1 MPRRTQ
7 PHEEFLAEYLQDP
20 RDVALYLNS
29 ALEDSEEAFL
39 EAIGD
44 VAATVATMA
53 EVADRAGI
61 ARQAAYRML
70 SRTGNPT
77 YGSLVA
83 ILKALGLR
91 LAIEADIVD
100 KPGREVDLGVDDVGE
115 TFATDTA
122 LPDGG
127 PPESIPTDERVE
139 IYHAVRQE
147 SELVVC
153 VSGPSKFMPQRA
165 LTLAA

>member
-1 MPRRTQ
+1 MPKRTR

-20 RDVALYLNS
+20 RDVALYLNA

-77 YGSLVA
+77 YGSLIA

-100 KPGREVDLGVDDVGE
+100 KPGRGVGLGGE
-115 TFATDTA
+115 TYATDTA

-127 PPESIPTDERVE
+127 PPESIPTDERAE
-139 IYHAVRQE
+139 IYHAVKQE
-147 SELVVC
+147 FELVVC
-153 VSGPSKFMPQRA
+153 VSGPPKFVPQRA